1 MRKILFTITIIVI
14 SLFMIAGCNT
24 TETVSPPTATPLP
37 PTPTPLPPTA
47 TPTAAPTS
55 TPTSTPTATEVP
67 GISDPEFAEKAQDTC
82 NALLGELKEISNT
95 DPNDPAYTKLLSEAY
110 SKAAEALGKLNFTAE
125 SAPLGYQLQTNLA
138 LYAKVLE
145 EYKSTYEQALA
156 EAGIS
161 GSEFLTAIG
170 TDYTI
175 HVVEKNS
182 DVGWITLNIDKELAK
197 HFYTSK
203 DAFLDAASELNLKGC
218 APTESDLNN

>member
-1 MRKILFTITIIVI
+1 MKKSRLILIIIFFSTIII
-14 SLFMIAGCNT
+14 SGCNPTAT
-24 TETVSPPTATPLP
+24 TMPPTATPLP
-37 PTPTPLPPTA
+37 PTPTPLSPTA

-55 TPTSTPTATEVP
+55 TQTSTPTATEVP
-67 GISDPEFAEKAQDTC
+67 GISDSEFAEKAQDTC
-82 NALLGELKEISNT
+82 NVLLGELKEISNT
-95 DPNDPAYTKLLSEAY
+95 DPNDPAYTKFLSEAY

-125 SAPLGYQLQTNLA
+125 SAPLGYQLQTSLA

-145 EYKSTYEQALA
+145 EFKSTYEQALA

-161 GSEFLTAIG
+161 ESEFLTAIG

-175 HVVEKNS
+175 NVVEKNS

-197 HFYTSK
+197 QFYTSK
-203 DAFLDAASELNLKGC
+203 DAFLEAASELNLKGC